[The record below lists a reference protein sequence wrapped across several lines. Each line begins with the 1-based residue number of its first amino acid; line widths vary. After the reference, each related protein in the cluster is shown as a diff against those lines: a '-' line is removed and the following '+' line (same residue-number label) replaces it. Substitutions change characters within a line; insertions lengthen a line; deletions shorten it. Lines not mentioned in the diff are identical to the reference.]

1 MSAMKQRATQQL
13 SCLVLLFTRSLSKYA
28 FVTCIAQKNHN
39 IHRRSQAGRVVLAF
53 RPGSIASMS
62 TTEVFQF
69 QTRKLHVTPHAI
81 CKTLEPNAAN
91 LPNMLRDAASD
102 LILHATLS
110 FWPVQLCAIL
120 AYRFESQSWVANIAV
135 PSCSS
140 AQFPRRE
147 RNASAD

>member
-1 MSAMKQRATQQL
+1 
-13 SCLVLLFTRSLSKYA
+13 
-28 FVTCIAQKNHN
+28 
-39 IHRRSQAGRVVLAF
+39 
-53 RPGSIASMS
+53 MS
-62 TTEVFQF
+62 TTEGF
-69 QTRKLHVTPHAI
+69 QTRKLHVTPHAT

-91 LPNMLRDAASD
+91 PPNMLCDAASD

-110 FWPVQLCAIL
+110 FWPAQLCAIL

-147 RNASAD
+147 RNASASVGQRLSDVAH